1 MVNRLR
7 TTKGEVIK
15 IIVFRT
21 MSMELRK
28 DKNTTVK

>member
-1 MVNRLR
+1 MVTRLT

-21 MSMELRK
+21 MSIELRK